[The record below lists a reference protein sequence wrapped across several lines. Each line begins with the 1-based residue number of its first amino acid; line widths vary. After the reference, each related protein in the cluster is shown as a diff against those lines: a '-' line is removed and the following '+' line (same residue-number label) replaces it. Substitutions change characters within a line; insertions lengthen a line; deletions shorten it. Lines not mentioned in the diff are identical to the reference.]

1 MADQQSP
8 FQQVIGSKITKF
20 VLWGTA
26 IIGLTG
32 IVFAF
37 IAINSDA
44 EKVKTAFSIVQYIF
58 GALLPLWGTWIG
70 TILAYYYSKEN
81 FESANKNVQQI
92 VDKLTSDQK
101 LGSLKAKDVMIPRAK
116 LIVKTM
122 AKGQTLADFKIQED
136 CFDFMA
142 TNKIKRVLILDDQD
156 RALYAIHR
164 ELIAVYVA
172 QEAGK
177 AGGGFNMAALT
188 LDTMHK
194 NASAEIINTMD
205 NSVKFI
211 GENATLLEAKN
222 IMQQFQTCQDVFV
235 TQNGQAQDPVLGW
248 ITNVT
253 ITQNSVV

>member
-1 MADQQSP
+1 
-8 FQQVIGSKITKF
+8 
-20 VLWGTA
+20 
-26 IIGLTG
+26 
-32 IVFAF
+32 
-37 IAINSDA
+37 
-44 EKVKTAFSIVQYIF
+44 
-58 GALLPLWGTWIG
+58 
-70 TILAYYYSKEN
+70 
-81 FESANKNVQQI
+81 
-92 VDKLTSDQK
+92 
-101 LGSLKAKDVMIPRAK
+101 MIPRAK

-136 CFDFMA
+136 CLDFMA
-142 TNKIKRVLILDDQD
+142 TNKIRRVLILDDQD

-194 NASAEIINTMD
+194 NASTEIINTMD

-211 GENATLLEAKN
+211 AENATLLEAKN
-222 IMQQFQTCQDVFV
+222 IMQQIQTCQDVFV